1 MLYKNV
7 GDYLL
12 QHVRMIVIALFNRN
26 IFFLFF
32 NLISTDCRPYRWGFV
47 TTLWRLSCGAGFRRK
62 LLKLHTISGG
72 NYACIYVI
80 VNCLNN
86 TPLAVRLFNVCLFG
100 EGGFGFRN
108 WKTQPHDRIRWM
120 VSVHSWIWRWRR
132 AWVWMIRFMES
143 SQ

>member
-1 MLYKNV
+1 M
-7 GDYLL
+7 GFCDD
-12 QHVRMIVIALFNRN
+12 ALAAVVWSG
-26 IFFLFF
+26 LP
-32 NLISTDCRPYRWGFV
+32 S
-47 TTLWRLSCGAGFRRK
+47 K

-108 WKTQPHDRIRWM
+108 GIEIGKHNSTIEFVEWSLFIHGFGEGEGRGC
-120 VSVHSWIWRWRR
+120 
-132 AWVWMIRFMES
+132 E
-143 SQ
+143 

>member
-47 TTLWRLSCGAGFRRK
+47 TTLWRLSCGAGFRRSSWNYTRYRAVIMHAFM
-62 LLKLHTISGG
+62 LLL
-72 NYACIYVI
+72 I
-80 VNCLNN
+80 V
-86 TPLAVRLFNVCLFG
+86 
-100 EGGFGFRN
+100 
-108 WKTQPHDRIRWM
+108 
-120 VSVHSWIWRWRR
+120 
-132 AWVWMIRFMES
+132 
-143 SQ
+143 

>member
-1 MLYKNV
+1 MFVHFKY
-7 GDYLL
+7 
-12 QHVRMIVIALFNRN
+12 
-26 IFFLFF
+26 FFLFF

-86 TPLAVRLFNVCLFG
+86 TPLAVRLFNVCMFG
-100 EGGFGFRN
+100 AAKRMKYVCKQINNNRSETAQVARSPSHMMN
-108 WKTQPHDRIRWM
+108 D
-120 VSVHSWIWRWRR
+120 
-132 AWVWMIRFMES
+132 
-143 SQ
+143 

>member
-1 MLYKNV
+1 
-7 GDYLL
+7 
-12 QHVRMIVIALFNRN
+12 
-26 IFFLFF
+26 
-32 NLISTDCRPYRWGFV
+32 V

-100 EGGFGFRN
+100 DGGF
-108 WKTQPHDRIRWM
+108 W
-120 VSVHSWIWRWRR
+120 VSKLENTTPRSNSLNGLCS
-132 AWVWMIRFMES
+132 FMDLEKEKGVGVNDS
-143 SQ
+143 IHGK